1 MWHPGGESSLPR
13 TSCFLSARYSV
24 CVTLCLSN
32 LQPSLLKLPS
42 FSTSVFCFQTAS
54 RPFLF
59 VNKGKYYKGTCLNSS
74 CSFFWIAE
82 SAVQGKIF
90 SHLIPQIFDQFLCIW
105 TQDARK
111 FARVKELL
119 AMNEELKRA
128 RKAFEVDEDKLA
140 NEY

>member
-1 MWHPGGESSLPR
+1 MWHPGGESSPPR
-13 TSCFLSARYSV
+13 TSCFLSARYSLHV
-24 CVTLCLSN
+24 SVSLKFATKPVETPKRFNFHLLLSN
-32 LQPSLLKLPS
+32 
-42 FSTSVFCFQTAS
+42 CFQVILVCKQ
-54 RPFLF
+54 REILQEDLPKLFLF
-59 VNKGKYYKGTCLNSS
+59 
-74 CSFFWIAE
+74 FFWIAE

-90 SHLIPQIFDQFLCIW
+90 SHLIPQIFDQSLCIW

-140 NEY
+140 NDY